1 VGDRDVW
8 NFSQNLPHA
17 SASGPHILMG
27 QYVVCPN
34 PKCKRFTLFV
44 MLYQGFYGTG
54 GLRLKDEKPV
64 GVWQLVPASDAKPFP
79 EYIPQQIRRDYEE
92 ACLIRD
98 LSPKAAATVARRCL
112 QGMVRDFWGVR
123 GKNLKEEIE
132 AVRDKVDPQTWQ
144 AIDAVRSI
152 GNIGAHM
159 EKDVDLVID
168 VEPDEAR
175 RLIWLIE
182 TLFKDWYITRHEREE
197 NLKAIATV
205 AAAKKEAKAA
215 PAGSSDGTAP
225 GGSV

>member
-1 VGDRDVW
+1 MEPIAWTCPFCGRDATVGDRDVW

-98 LSPKAAATVARRCL
+98 LSPKSGGYGRPA
-112 QGMVRDFWGVR
+112 M
-123 GKNLKEEIE
+123 
-132 AVRDKVDPQTWQ
+132 
-144 AIDAVRSI
+144 
-152 GNIGAHM
+152 
-159 EKDVDLVID
+159 
-168 VEPDEAR
+168 
-175 RLIWLIE
+175 
-182 TLFKDWYITRHEREE
+182 
-197 NLKAIATV
+197 
-205 AAAKKEAKAA
+205 
-215 PAGSSDGTAP
+215 PAGYGP
-225 GGSV
+225 